1 MRTALLVFSF
11 LACAFPGKSAG
22 AGDGPPSVS
31 AETPIPPADRKALFE
46 SLLKS
51 LRTRHVF
58 APQTE
63 KNLGRK
69 WEDDRPLLEKEFAA
83 ADTLGKLRAAL
94 SHLGNS
100 LHDRH
105 CFYEP
110 EERPDDLWPGFSIAS
125 EWNGGQPSFYI
136 VEVED
141 PALSKLLVVG
151 DRVVSVDGVAATE
164 FLSRY
169 QLESRAN
176 SLRGM
181 ARDVAQFLTQRPNWG
196 GSLRA
201 GQTSTWVVRRRG
213 TEQAV
218 SFRATW
224 RLDSPVVPQR
234 SPDYAVVYRET
245 QCGELPQRK
254 YPGYHLTGR
263 GINYCLYTSTT
274 APYSAYPIVRHY
286 SFLYGTERQP
296 PWVGVEKEYYLLKAH
311 LAAQKDLRGI
321 ILDLR
326 DNTGGNNP
334 NWFLDW
340 YAPAPWRDEWV
351 VERKQDGSYAPPHPF
366 FCPVE
371 HCTTSDYVPKHRVA
385 RLTVARLVGP
395 RCFSACDSFAL
406 TFEENRFGP
415 LIGEPTAAGY
425 TSMRQGL
432 PLRTKSGV
440 PLGQLLIGTTKQLSG
455 KTGLEVEAVSLHL
468 DYPIDR
474 GFDNHDTYDRLLVD
488 TAIRAFTE
496 YKFPASTTG
505 P

>member
-1 MRTALLVFSF
+1 MRRSILVAF
-11 LACAFPGKSAG
+11 LAFALPEITAG
-22 AGDGPPSVS
+22 ADDSPPAVS
-31 AETPIPPADRKALFE
+31 AETPIPPADRKAMFE
-46 SLLKS
+46 SILKS

-83 ADTLGKLRAAL
+83 ADTYGKLRAAL
-94 SHLGNS
+94 WHLGNS

-110 EERPDDLWPGFSIAS
+110 EERPDDLWLGFTVDF

-136 VEVED
+136 AEIED
-141 PALSKLLVVG
+141 ADLSKLLVVG
-151 DRVVSVDGVAATE
+151 DPVVSVDGVAAKD

-169 QLESRAN
+169 LLESRAN
-176 SLRGM
+176 SLRGV

-196 GSLRA
+196 AALRA
-201 GQTSTWVVRRRG
+201 GQTSTWIVRRRG
-213 TEQAV
+213 TDREV

-224 RLDSPVVPQR
+224 KRESQVKPQR
-234 SPDYAVVYRET
+234 SSEYAIVYRET

-263 GINYCLYTSTT
+263 GINYCLYTSTV

-286 SFLYGTERQP
+286 SFWYDSGRMP
-296 PWVGVEKEYYLLKAH
+296 PWTGVEKEYYLLKAH
-311 LAAQKDLRGI
+311 LEAQKDARGI

-351 VERKQDGSYAPPHPF
+351 AERKPDGSFARPRPF
-366 FCPVE
+366 FCAVE
-371 HCTTSDYVPKHRVA
+371 NCTISEYVPKHRILRLPVA
-385 RLTVARLVGP
+385 LLVGP
-395 RCFSACDSFAL
+395 RCFSSCDSFAL
-406 TFEENRFGP
+406 IFEENRFGP
-415 LIGEPTAAGY
+415 LVGEPTAAGF
-425 TSMRQGL
+425 TSVRQEL
-432 PLRTKSGV
+432 PLRTRSGIS
-440 PLGQLLIGTTKQLSG
+440 LGQLVMGTSKQISS
-455 KTGLEVEAVSLHL
+455 KTGLEVEAVSRRL
-468 DYPIDR
+468 DYPMDH
-474 GFDNHDTYDRLLVD
+474 GFDNRDTYDRLLVD

-496 YKFPASTTG
+496 YKFSASTTG